1 MTVPA
6 PWRDRLTYRLVG
18 ADVTVVLVTL
28 LGTQLA
34 WYGFDKPVHIQF
46 PGAEEFLV
54 LPFVVPVALLGLLWM
69 FFLWVYR
76 SRDIKILGAGTAEY
90 KRVADA
96 TIRVFGIFAIVA
108 FVLNFTL
115 GQGYLLTG
123 LPAGVALILLE
134 RWIMRRW
141 LVARRRRDEYKT
153 KVLLYGDDENS
164 ARVAQEIMRDKGVGL
179 AIVGALTPQG
189 VVGTELVPGVPV
201 RGDFADILAA
211 LVESSADALI
221 MTGSDEIGAR
231 EMRELG
237 WVLEDVN
244 VTLIVSP
251 ALTDIAGPRIHS
263 TPVAGLP
270 LIHVDFPD
278 TTGAKLWVKR
288 VLDLAASG
296 LALAVLSP
304 LFLVLSILIR
314 RDNPGPALFRQERI
328 GLNGKPFKMLKF
340 RSMVVGAEG
349 MLVSLLDASDGNEVM
364 FKMRDDPRITKLGG
378 FLRRYS
384 LDELPQLINVFRG
397 EMSLVGPRP
406 PLPSEVAE
414 YDHWA
419 ERRLLVKPGITG
431 LWQVSGRSN
440 LGWDDTVRLD
450 LYYVENWSL
459 TGDIAIILRTVAAV
473 LRRDGAY

>member
-440 LGWDDTVRLD
+440 LDWDDTVRLD